1 MILNSG
7 AHCGSFVS
15 RADNWA
21 NKAIRRKT
29 TGSGRCRYLKT
40 MARKAKN
47 GFREGAWETPFLY
60 CRPLFVW
67 RLDIV
72 HPPEWNAVFHP
83 RPGSALKLTLD
94 GPLLSGT
101 TAQKKQ

>member
-1 MILNSG
+1 ML
-7 AHCGSFVS
+7 
-15 RADNWA
+15 ADNWA

-47 GFREGAWETPFLY
+47 GFREG
-60 CRPLFVW
+60 
-67 RLDIV
+67 
-72 HPPEWNAVFHP
+72 
-83 RPGSALKLTLD
+83 
-94 GPLLSGT
+94 T